1 MPLAPDAQQ
10 WYPVMLRLT
19 GKPVLVVGGG
29 TVATRKVD
37 GLAGAGALVTVVA
50 PFITDELRARV
61 DITIE
66 QRPYASGEVAGYWLT
81 VVSTDD
87 AATQQQVFD
96 DGERLG
102 VWVNAADDPDRC
114 SFILP
119 AVVRRGPV
127 VVSVSTAGTSPALAQ
142 ELRDR
147 ISDALP
153 SNVEVVTAG
162 LAARRREIQD
172 AGGSTEEVDWR
183 PLVKRLLDDE

>member
-1 MPLAPDAQQ
+1 MSSASDAQQ

-19 GKPVLVVGGG
+19 GKRVLVVGGG
-29 TVATRKVD
+29 KVATRKVD
-37 GLAGAGALVTVVA
+37 GLTAAGALVTVVA
-50 PFITDELRARV
+50 PVITDELRTRA

-66 QRPYASGEVAGYWLT
+66 QRPYASGDVAGYWLA

-87 AATQQQVFD
+87 AGTQQQVFD

-127 VVSVSTAGTSPALAQ
+127 VVSVSTAGASPALAQ

-147 ISDALP
+147 IADGLP
-153 SNVEVVTAG
+153 PELEAVAAD
-162 LAARRREIQD
+162 LAARRRDIQ
-172 AGGSTEEVDWR
+172 AGGGSTEEVDWR

>member
-1 MPLAPDAQQ
+1 MSITTP

-19 GKPVLVVGGG
+19 GKRVLVVGGG
-29 TVATRKVD
+29 KVATRKVE
-37 GLAGAGALVTVVA
+37 GLAAAGAIVTVVA
-50 PFITDELRARV
+50 PFITDELLARP
-61 DITIE
+61 DITTQ
-66 QRPYASGEVAGYWLT
+66 QRPYAVGEVEGYWLA

-127 VVSVSTAGTSPALAQ
+127 VATISTGGASPALAQ

-147 ISDALP
+147 VAGVLP
-153 SNVEVVTAG
+153 ANVERVAAE
-162 LAARRREIQD
+162 LEARRRAVQA
-172 AGGSTEEVDWR
+172 AGQSTEAMDWR
-183 PLVKRLLDDE
+183 PLVQRLLDDE